1 MTIFGRQLCAAVQGE
16 AGRGIVSAR
25 QQESEKAGTPQ
36 TAGEGRDRE
45 ERKIV
50 SVEESPSSAVGS
62 GHLH

>member
-1 MTIFGRQLCAAVQGE
+1 MMP
-16 AGRGIVSAR
+16 AR
-25 QQESEKAGTPQ
+25 QQGGEKAGTPQ

-50 SVEESPSSAVGS
+50 SVEESPSSAAGS